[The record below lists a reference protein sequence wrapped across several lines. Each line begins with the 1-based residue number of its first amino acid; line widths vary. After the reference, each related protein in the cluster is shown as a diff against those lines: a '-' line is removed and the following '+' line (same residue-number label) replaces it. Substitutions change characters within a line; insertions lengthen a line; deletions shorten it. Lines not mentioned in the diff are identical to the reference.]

1 MKWRSLSIRI
11 QLILLLAILLAIVQF
26 GSLGVTYWF
35 DIKERKTLAVEQ
47 AETLGRSLNHD
58 LLKAILNP
66 QADSYADI
74 AFRLSGFHSVS
85 SLSILDQH
93 GKQIYQYH
101 KNGKPPE
108 VDAAFETTGEPYFS
122 QDFLYLRQSLDADG
136 YSFGLVDYVI
146 DLSSY
151 KTRLDEHLL
160 TLIFIFPLEL
170 MIGLLMAWWISRTY
184 TLPFTELAV
193 AMQDSDV
200 EENRFQKV
208 SNKSKN
214 ELGILY
220 DGYNSMVR
228 HIEKKTSELIYL
240 SEHDSLTGLYNR
252 YAVEKNIANHL
263 KLDSVDSHVLM
274 LMDLDRF
281 KLINDAVGHVA
292 GDELLKQISLI
303 CQQVLPDN
311 TMIGRVGGDDFYI
324 LLPATTE
331 EIAINYA
338 RSLLTRLQD
347 YRFVWESGEFNV
359 SASIGMVSFCSRE
372 YTMAALVTAV
382 DTAFYAA
389 KTKGR
394 NQLHIYRHDDNRVQ
408 QYNEDIQI
416 SSIISEA
423 LQGGPANFELY
434 AQDIVPLQYSTDELS
449 YEILLRMR
457 DSHGE
462 LCMPGQFLP
471 TAERYQLMTEID
483 THVLWKYLETVCGK
497 HEHLEK
503 LAFVNINLAGAS
515 LNHPD
520 FQHKLR
526 AAIDKF
532 DFPWSKLVLEVTET
546 SAVGNLLMAS
556 DFIRYCRDSGIR
568 VALDDF
574 GTGMASFEYL
584 KQLPFDV
591 VKIDGSFVRDMLVD
605 PVDNATV
612 SYVHNISKLRQQETI
627 AEFIEN
633 EEHLQALKEIGIDYG
648 QGYHLGKPRP
658 LSEWL

>member
-11 QLILLLAILLAIVQF
+11 QLILLLGILLTIVQL
-26 GSLGVTYWF
+26 GSLAVTYWF

-58 LLKAILNP
+58 LLKAMLNP
-66 QADSYADI
+66 QAAIYADI

-85 SLSILDQH
+85 SLSLEDQQ
-93 GKQIYQYH
+93 GKQVYQYH
-101 KNGKPPE
+101 RNAIVPVSMSMPSQI
-108 VDAAFETTGEPYFS
+108 GEPYFT
-122 QDFLYLRQSLDADG
+122 QDYLYLRQSLKADG
-136 YSFGLVDYVI
+136 YSFGAVDYVI

-160 TLIFIFPLEL
+160 TLILIFPLEL
-170 MIGLLMAWWISRTY
+170 LIGLLLAWWISRTY

-200 EENRFQKV
+200 EGNRFHKLT
-208 SNKSKN
+208 NKSKN

-228 HIEKKTSELIYL
+228 QIEAKTTELIHL

-252 YAVEKNIANHL
+252 YAIEKSIAEHL
-263 KLDSVDSHVLM
+263 KYQLNGSHVLM
-274 LMDLDRF
+274 LMDLDQF

-292 GDELLKQISLI
+292 GDELLKQISQI
-303 CQQVLPDN
+303 CKQVLVEDA
-311 TMIGRVGGDDFYI
+311 MIGRVGGDDFYI
-324 LLPATTE
+324 LLSSTTE
-331 EIAINYA
+331 TAAIDYA
-338 RSLLTRLQD
+338 RSLLNSLQE
-347 YRFVWESGEFNV
+347 YSFVWESGEFNI
-359 SASIGMVSFCSRE
+359 SASIGLVSFSAHE
-372 YTMAALVTAV
+372 YTLAALVTAA

-389 KTKGR
+389 KAKGR
-394 NQLHIYRHDDNRVQ
+394 NQLHIYRSDDNRVQ
-408 QYNEDIQI
+408 QYNQDIQI
-416 SSIISEA
+416 SSIINEA
-423 LQGGPANFELY
+423 LQGGPARFELY
-434 AQDIVPLQYSTDELS
+434 AQDIVPLQYTSDQLS

-457 DSHGE
+457 DAAGE
-462 LCMPGQFLP
+462 LCSPAQFLP
-471 TAERYQLMTEID
+471 TAERYQSMTEID
-483 THVLWKYLETVCGK
+483 IHVLWQYLEMVSDK
-497 HEHLEK
+497 HQHIAK

-520 FQHKLR
+520 FQQCLK
-526 AAIDKF
+526 AAIDRF

-546 SAVGNLLMAS
+546 SAVGNLPMAS
-556 DFIRYCRDSGIR
+556 DFIKYCRDIGIR

-584 KQLPFDV
+584 KHLPFDV
-591 VKIDGSFVRDMLVD
+591 VKIDGNFVRDMLTD
-605 PVDNATV
+605 PVDHAMV
-612 SYVHNISKLRQQETI
+612 SYVHQISKLRKQETI

-633 EEHLQALKEIGIDYG
+633 EEHLLALKEIGIDYG

-658 LSEWL
+658 LIDWL